1 VKNSFVASA
10 GVAALLRLVMLF
22 CREKVGWP
30 TGIFPR
36 AFSDMPLNCI
46 GMDSSTDDAID
57 AVLEAPETEC
67 IGDCGT
73 SAEGVSSASESSS
86 SPIANA
92 LFSSGTLPSV
102 GVRETVGLLMLSSEF
117 VLWRSAVPSL
127 RNWLW
132 RSISSCPLSSVK
144 SRRAWNLLRDRTM
157 AYMRLGLSW
166 RILAEL
172 VYASRSELT
181 LVLVLDHRVQY
192 LQ

>member
-1 VKNSFVASA
+1 MAELAKRINIFHRHTHILDGVKNSFVASA
-10 GVAALLRLVMLF
+10 GVAKLLRLVMLF

-36 AFSDMPLNCI
+36 AFSDMPLSCI
-46 GMDSSTDDAID
+46 GTDSSMDDAID
-57 AVLEAPETEC
+57 ALLEAPEVDC

-102 GVRETVGLLMLSSEF
+102 GVRETVGLLILSSEF
-117 VLWRSAVPSL
+117 VLCRSAPSL

-157 AYMRLGLSW
+157 AYTRLGLSC
-166 RILAEL
+166 
-172 VYASRSELT
+172 
-181 LVLVLDHRVQY
+181 
-192 LQ
+192 